1 MEKKTLKIF
10 GYSTW
15 RIVAYF
21 IIYSFMGFMI
31 ETLFALINYKV
42 LESRRCFLY
51 GPFLRNIWHW
61 SSHYDYSVA
70 VLFQNKS

>member
-1 MEKKTLKIF
+1 MEKKTLKI
-10 GYSTW
+10 GNYSLW
-15 RIVAYF
+15 RIATYF
-21 IIYSFMGFMI
+21 ILYSVMGFII

-61 SSHYDYSVA
+61 GCSYDFNTA
-70 VLFQNKS
+70 IFFENKS